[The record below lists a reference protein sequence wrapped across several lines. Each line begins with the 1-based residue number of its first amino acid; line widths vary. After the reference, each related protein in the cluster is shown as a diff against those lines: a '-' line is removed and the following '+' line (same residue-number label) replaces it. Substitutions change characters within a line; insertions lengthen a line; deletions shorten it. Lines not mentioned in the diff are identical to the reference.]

1 VRFIETPIFTQ
12 ELKGLLSD
20 EEYRSIQLALL
31 FRPEQGALIPR
42 SGGLRKMRWRSR
54 GKGKRGGVRLIYY
67 WDKPNETLYMLFV
80 YPKSELEDLT
90 ANQLRI
96 LSKLVREELK

>member
-1 VRFIETPIFTQ
+1 VRFVETPIFTQ

-31 FRPEQGALIPR
+31 FRPEQGPLIPR
-42 SGGLRKMRWRSR
+42 SGGLRKMRWRIS
-54 GKGKRGGVRLIYY
+54 GKGKRGGVRLIYH
-67 WDKPNETLYMLFV
+67 WDKKAETIFMLFI
-80 YPKSELEDLT
+80 YPKSEREDLT
-90 ANQLRI
+90 ASQLRI

>member
-20 EEYRSIQLALL
+20 EQYRSIQLALL
-31 FRPEQGALIPR
+31 FRPKQGPVIPR
-42 SGGLRKMRWRSR
+42 SGGLRKMRCRSS

-67 WDKPNETLYMLFV
+67 WDKPAETIYMLFI
-80 YPKSELEDLT
+80 YPKSEREDLT
-90 ANQLRI
+90 ASQLRI

>member
-42 SGGLRKMRWRSR
+42 SGGLRKMRWRSS

-67 WDKPNETLYMLFV
+67 WDKPGETIYMLFI
-80 YPKSELEDLT
+80 YPKSARGDLT
-90 ANQLRI
+90 ASQLRI
-96 LSKLVREELK
+96 LSKLVKEELK